1 MGIRIPSLL
10 STLIKPKQNYY
21 GAHDPRGVQK
31 NVREVYRTTA
41 ILSVVTIVEVVGAL
55 MYEKYALPAGYP
67 RIVLVFVSVASLI
80 KAYWIM
86 AVFMHVNHEKKGFTL
101 PFFSHSLLIL
111 AIIAFSMDGSNLNF
125 CAT

>member
-1 MGIRIPSLL
+1 M
-10 STLIKPKQNYY
+10 TQEEYK
-21 GAHDPRGVQK
+21 K

-67 RIVLVFVSVASLI
+67 RIVLSIFVSVASLI

-86 AVFMHVNHEKKGFTL
+86 AVFMHVNHEKTRIYLYHSFPIL
-101 PFFSHSLLIL
+101 FFNSCHHSV
-111 AIIAFSMDGSNLNF
+111 
-125 CAT
+125 